1 MNKKG
6 NSIIKS
12 VTFIAFFTLFA
23 RALGLLRDMITAS
36 KFGANKELDAY
47 VAASNVPMIIF
58 MTIGTAITTT
68 LIPLYNEKLKEG
80 KESANKF
87 ANNVLNFF
95 ILATGLI
102 SLICIA
108 FNKPIVHILNPGFKG
123 SQEALTQLLTVILV
137 PTLIFNAV
145 IYIFNGVLQSEGE
158 FTVPS
163 LVSLP
168 LNAITIMYLFIF
180 GANQGV
186 IGLTI
191 VTFIATFAQ
200 IIPQLFAIRKVGF
213 KYKLFVDFK
222 DEALRRMEL
231 MIIPVIIGVSGQQI
245 NSMVERAVA
254 TNYSSGSLTA
264 LTYSYRVFTLFV
276 DVFVVAISTVIY
288 PMMSKQAVE
297 DNLNNLK
304 ATLKKYVN
312 ILLVLITPIT
322 VIIMLEANSI
332 IYILFERGKF
342 NRVATLTTGSLLLT
356 YALGL
361 LAYGLRDFICKAY
374 YSFQDTKTPMI
385 NSAIGMLINV
395 ALIFVCVK
403 FMGLTG
409 LGLANSIST
418 YICCFLLIYQLKYK
432 IGKFS
437 IKSGIITSI
446 KTIVACIVMGLYIS
460 ILNSYLLTSLNS
472 TVIVLLK
479 LIVICGTGLFVFVL
493 VSYILKIGEI
503 GTIASILRSKIK
515 KSDKSGVN

>member
-1 MNKKG
+1 MKKKSS
-6 NSIIKS
+6 SIIKS
-12 VTFIAFFTLFA
+12 VTIIAFFTLFA

-68 LIPLYNEKLKEG
+68 LIPLYNEKLQES

-95 ILATGLI
+95 VLATGLI
-102 SLICIA
+102 SIICII

-123 SQEALTQLLTVILV
+123 SQESLTEVLTVILV

-145 IYIFNGVLQSEGE
+145 IYIFNGVLQSENS
-158 FTVPS
+158 FTIPS
-163 LVSLP
+163 LVSIP
-168 LNAITIMYLFIF
+168 LNAITIVYLFIF
-180 GANQGV
+180 GDRLGV
-186 IGLTI
+186 MGLT
-191 VTFIATFAQ
+191 IATFAATFMQ
-200 IIPQLFAIRKVGF
+200 IVPQLFAIRKVGF
-213 KYKLFVDFK
+213 KYSFFVDFK
-222 DEALRRMEL
+222 DKALRRMEW
-231 MIIPVIIGVSGQQI
+231 MIVPVIIGVSGQQI

-288 PMMSKQAVE
+288 PMMSKQTVE
-297 DNLNNLK
+297 NDLTNLK
-304 ATLKKYVN
+304 VTLKKYVN
-312 ILLVLITPIT
+312 ILLVLIIPIT

-342 NRVATLTTGSLLLT
+342 NRTATIATGSLLLT
-356 YALGL
+356 YSLGL
-361 LAYGLRDFICKAY
+361 LAYGLRDFICKTY
-374 YSFQDTKTPMI
+374 YSFKDTKTPMI
-385 NSAIGMLINV
+385 NSAIGMIINV
-395 ALIFVCVK
+395 ILIFVCIK

-418 YICCFLLIYQLKYK
+418 YICCFLLIYQLRYK

-437 IKSGIITSI
+437 IKSGIITFF
-446 KTIVACIVMGLYIS
+446 KTCLACTIMGLYIKV
-460 ILNSYLLTSLNS
+460 LNTYLLVGLDS
-472 TVIVLLK
+472 TIIVLLK
-479 LIVICGTGLFVFVL
+479 LVVICGSGLCIFIL
-493 VSYILKIGEI
+493 VSYILKIKEI
-503 GTIASILRSKIK
+503 GVIADIVINKIK
-515 KSDKSGVN
+515 KSDKSEVN